1 MSLLQDQSTPSLSS
15 GQASVTPKNPSP
27 TTTGGIQSY
36 LLLNQFSLSKE
47 QEQELLSMF
56 QMYAK
61 DNKVSLKDLH
71 SLIKSNIGVK
81 IDMEEL
87 MDMIQIFSPESMVE
101 ALNSESNERKIEKIK
116 VDFPTFIKCLN
127 TRYIDSEKIS
137 KEQLQDLYTTEIYN
151 LLDAN
156 RSGTIGR
163 AELSHFFSRALGE
176 NLVED
181 QIIDMLSLFK
191 NQTISLE
198 EFKTFV
204 KQLNNKF

>member
-1 MSLLQDQSTPSLSS
+1 M
-15 GQASVTPKNPSP
+15 TPKNPSP
-27 TTTGGIQSY
+27 TTTSGGIQSY
-36 LLLNQFSLSKE
+36 LQLNQYSLSKE

-71 SLIKSNIGVK
+71 SLIKSNVGVK
-81 IDMEEL
+81 IDIEEL
-87 MDMIQIFSPESMVE
+87 MDMVQIFSPESMVE
-101 ALNSESNERKIEKIK
+101 ALNNESNERKIEKIK

-127 TRYIDSEKIS
+127 TRYIDSEKFS
-137 KEQLQDLYTTEIYN
+137 KEQLQDLYITEIYN

-163 AELSHFFSRALGE
+163 SELSHFFSRALGE

-204 KQLNNKF
+204 KQLNIKF